1 MLRPKRP
8 KEVEKDEEERVT
20 IRREPMPTSRA
31 ILWKPLP
38 DSYHLLASM
47 MRASEQQ
54 MQLFVTQR
62 AFLQVE
68 RHLASGPDLE
78 LGGFLAGHLYQC
90 PRTRARYSIVN
101 TVIPFA
107 DVTGDPIGIR
117 VTEPAYKA
125 VKRRLDAHGLVLIGW
140 YRSGAGL
147 GLQLLPD
154 DIETHLAYFEQPW
167 ETTILVLP
175 DPSKPRGAFFT
186 YDPRVG
192 RGYCVPFYELF
203 DTTGPKAE
211 RMARTCVTW
220 KTYVPSMPVQ
230 PMPAE
235 DREIVE
241 TTVRPVRIQAEPE
254 PPEPL
259 DEWIDAIKD
268 PWVRLK
274 DVAVS
279 AARREDEPL
288 GVVWRPTTRPED
300 GAGAPLQLPA
310 RTPQAPAEVPRVAE
324 PPKAAV
330 PTPSSSP
337 APNGAT
343 KTPARPLPPFVGPAR
358 PATQVAPSPPPAPRA
373 ATAEKVAA
381 PNVPPAA
388 HSNGAS
394 VVTAAAPRVLLP
406 PAPRVA
412 PPVVP
417 KIAPPPKAQG
427 PTRRPTPKP
436 RPIPA
441 KTVAAL
447 ERAAAT
453 PPAVALPPD
462 FHEEAL
468 RWQRR
473 RRIGFAIAAVS
484 FLSVIALSSLRPRP
498 QQIAQAATADT
509 STTTEE
515 AAIIA
520 APSENGHTPPSLT
533 LAVDSLSTA
542 IAFYRSIDDD
552 HRRGLVGCR
561 VLDRAHDRV
570 IRARAGVDAS
580 RGHVTGALHVADSL
594 RVSMVG
600 AEYTHVAQMY
610 RRSGCPTG

>member
-1 MLRPKRP
+1 MLRPKRA
-8 KEVEKDEEERVT
+8 KDVEKDEEERVT

-90 PRTRARYSIVN
+90 PRARTRYSIVN
-101 TVIPFA
+101 TIIPFA
-107 DVTGDPIGIR
+107 DVTGDPIGVR
-117 VTEPAYKA
+117 VTEKAYKA
-125 VKRRLDAHGLVLIGW
+125 VKTRLDAHGLVLMGW

-167 ETTILVLP
+167 ETAILILP
-175 DPSKPRGAFFT
+175 DPLKPRGAFFT

-203 DTTGPKAE
+203 DTTGSKTE

-230 PMPAE
+230 PMAAE

-241 TTVRPVRIQAEPE
+241 TTVRPVRLQPDPE

-288 GVVWRPTTRPED
+288 GVVWRPTSRSED
-300 GAGAPLQLPA
+300 GSPAAPLQLPA
-310 RTPQAPAEVPRVAE
+310 RTSPTPVEAPRVVEPPTAVAPASAP
-324 PPKAAV
+324 
-330 PTPSSSP
+330 P

-343 KTPARPLPPFVGPAR
+343 KTAPRPLPPFVGPAR
-358 PATQVAPSPPPAPRA
+358 PAAQAAPSPQVAPRAPAPERA
-373 ATAEKVAA
+373 PA
-381 PNVPPAA
+381 PKAPPAA
-388 HSNGAS
+388 HANGASVAAPAPPRALPPPAAPSNGAS
-394 VVTAAAPRVLLP
+394 AAPKTAAAP
-406 PAPRVA
+406 A
-412 PPVVP
+412 
-417 KIAPPPKAQG
+417 
-427 PTRRPTPKP
+427 RRPTPKP

-473 RRIGFAIAAVS
+473 RRIGFAIAAAS

-498 QQIAQAATADT
+498 QQIAQAATGD
-509 STTTEE
+509 TTTSAVA
-515 AAIIA
+515 AAIVA
-520 APSENGHTPPSLT
+520 APSENGHVPPLSLPV
-533 LAVDSLSTA
+533 AVDSLTTA
-542 IAFYRSIDDD
+542 IAFYRSVDDD

-570 IRARAGVDAS
+570 VRARAGVDAS
-580 RGHVTGALHVADSL
+580 RGHVTGGLHVADSL

-610 RRSGCPTG
+610 RRSGCSAG